1 MKEIYEM
8 DVYMLAEKMSDMIW
22 QDFDKWPLK
31 ARNAI
36 GYQVIRSSDSIS
48 ANLAEGYGRHSAADR
63 KRF

>member
-31 ARNAI
+31 ARNTI

-48 ANLAEGYGRHSAADR
+48 ANSQVSCGDE
-63 KRF
+63 